1 MYCKNCGVKLET
13 NNCKVCPSCG
23 EKLQDTVTVEN
34 KVSYSR
40 GFIKN
45 AEFCVI
51 NWLNFSGRISRG
63 NYWKFILALF
73 IFYFCIDIYNILI
86 ASIGNIIG
94 VIGAG
99 LGFIF
104 YIVLGL
110 ATLSAQIRRLHD
122 IGKSAWNI
130 LWAFVPL
137 IGGLI
142 LLYFMLK
149 GSDGPNKYGLAP
161 TE

>member
-1 MYCKNCGVKLET
+1 M
-13 NNCKVCPSCG
+13 
-23 EKLQDTVTVEN
+23 
-34 KVSYSR
+34 
-40 GFIKN
+40 
-45 AEFCVI
+45 I

-73 IFYFCIDIYNILI
+73 IFYLCIDIYNILI

-104 YIVLGL
+104 YIVLGM